1 MYVGQNAIPNPEGF
15 FWQAALLPKKKK
27 KSRKKANTISAHFGS
42 IVKAQKGKPWR
53 TLNGKKS

>member
-1 MYVGQNAIPNPEGF
+1 MQSLILRDFLAGSSPA
-15 FWQAALLPKKKK
+15 KKKK